1 MNTFSQNLKEFMEES
16 GTSVKDLQI
25 YLQFSTPSS
34 IYFWLKGRRS
44 PSLKTAVKL
53 ADYFHCSLDFLF
65 GLSEDDKKD
74 FSFRQSQP
82 FGKQLEKILTE
93 KKISKN
99 KLHTDLNLSR
109 ALLHKWFH
117 AGCIPNIQT
126 AIYLA
131 EYLNISLDYLAG
143 RE

>member
-53 ADYFHCSLDFLF
+53 ADYFHCSLDFYS
-65 GLSEDDKKD
+65 G
-74 FSFRQSQP
+74 FRRT
-82 FGKQLEKILTE
+82 I
-93 KKISKN
+93 KKIF
-99 KLHTDLNLSR
+99 LSVR
-109 ALLHKWFH
+109 VNRSANSWKKF
-117 AGCIPNIQT
+117 
-126 AIYLA
+126 
-131 EYLNISLDYLAG
+131 
-143 RE
+143 